1 MVMLSKSYYK
11 LYYLPKTI
19 DKELLRNII
28 LTVGVFKS
36 QIKLVLGVEHV
47 KTGPCSSPRTLE
59 TTTSTV
65 NVHSNI
71 LGKLLGILQPS
82 ISARIIFLFL
92 VSSPTCLSYRAPQF
106 ETNQATWPVLLA
118 A

>member
-28 LTVGVFKS
+28 LTVGIFES

-59 TTTSTV
+59 TTTGTV
-65 NVHSNI
+65 YIHTYI
-71 LGKLLGILQPS
+71 LGKLLRVLQPS
-82 ISARIIFLFL
+82 IPTGICL
-92 VSSPTCLSYRAPQF
+92 VTALCA
-106 ETNQATWPVLLA
+106 
-118 A
+118 